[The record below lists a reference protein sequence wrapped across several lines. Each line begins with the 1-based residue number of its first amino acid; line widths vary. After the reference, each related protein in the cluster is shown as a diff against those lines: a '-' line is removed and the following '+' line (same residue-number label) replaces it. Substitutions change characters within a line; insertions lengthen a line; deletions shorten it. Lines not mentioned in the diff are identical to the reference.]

1 MHLHLTFAV
10 VAFVATLWTGLRAMR
25 MPPALRP
32 LRAVGH
38 GLLMAVGLQVV
49 LGILALVMVITRKT
63 EAIPLWEVV
72 FTSLHQVT
80 GAVLL
85 ATSVLLAAW
94 WRRLIVPQALSQ
106 ALPVAQA

>member
-1 MHLHLTFAV
+1 MP
-10 VAFVATLWTGLRAMR
+10 AT
-25 MPPALRP
+25 LRP

-94 WRRLIVPQALSQ
+94 WRRLTVSTPMSSGLPAVQA
-106 ALPVAQA
+106 

>member
-1 MHLHLTFAV
+1 MV
-10 VAFVATLWTGLRAMR
+10 
-25 MPPALRP
+25 
-32 LRAVGH
+32 
-38 GLLMAVGLQVV
+38 VGLQVV

-80 GAVLL
+80 GAALL

-94 WRRLIVPQALSQ
+94 WRRLTVPQASSQ
-106 ALPVAQA
+106 GLPLAQA